1 MVSVGKRGLLGH
13 PPPFRKEDALFLDFD
28 GTLVEFADDPTVVR
42 VDPALRRAVESAA
55 ARLAGAV
62 ALISGRPI
70 EQIDR
75 CFAPARLP
83 VAGLHGLERRTSDG
97 TRFQVQPAPALRAA
111 ATRLRTKVQ
120 SQRGMF
126 LEDKGATLAIHFRAA
141 REQRQVARELAE
153 TVLARLGAEFRLLP
167 GVDVIELVP
176 SAAGKGEAVR
186 AFMRESP
193 YAGRRPLFVGD
204 DVTDLQGFEAA
215 RDLGGCGIAVGRRVS
230 ADYRLA
236 DVAAV
241 GRWLSGSGGTQP

>member
-1 MVSVGKRGLLGH
+1 MMRVGKGLLGH
-13 PPPFRKEDALFLDFD
+13 PPPLRKEDALFLDFD
-28 GTLVEFADDPTVVR
+28 GTLVEFADDPTDVR

-55 ARLAGAV
+55 ARLAGAL

-83 VAGLHGLERRTSDG
+83 VAGLHGLERRASDG
-97 TRFQVQPAPALRAA
+97 TRFKAEPAPALRAA
-111 ATRLRTKVQ
+111 ATGLRATVQ
-120 SQRGMF
+120 RERGMF

-141 REQRQVARELAE
+141 PHQRQVARDMAE
-153 TVLARLGAEFRLLP
+153 AMLARLGAGFRLLP
-167 GVDVIELVP
+167 GSDVIELVP
-176 SAAGKGEAVR
+176 SAAGKDAAVR

-215 RDLGGCGIAVGRRVS
+215 RDLGGCGVAVGGRVS

-241 GRWLSGSGGTQP
+241 GRWLSGSRGTRQ